1 MVARSTSCDG
11 VAVAPDRPMRRFAD
25 LFIATCI
32 PIVAASAGA
41 IAHWQFAAG
50 GATSFAAMGVVLLAL
65 VTLRWATTRRVGGA
79 EGLQIEYFDRR
90 IATLAA
96 DFDALERR
104 LEAVEGGHRDVA
116 RDEIEQMVAEIEVIG
131 TLTRQVIEAV
141 ADLEVQFA
149 DTREALI
156 SGGAKA
162 QPAETSSPAQPAKP
176 TMRNGPRSPL
186 VPERFADLTEDAFL
200 ALVRR
205 AIDADRIDVHL
216 QPIVG
221 LPQRKI
227 RYYESLSR
235 LRGDDGE
242 TIHPSDYIPI
252 AEARGYMAA
261 IDEQILLKSMAIL
274 RRLAERSREIGV
286 FLNLSAASLGHPG
299 FFRDFLAFMEK
310 NRDLADMLVLEF
322 PQAAVRA
329 MGPIEQEGMRAL
341 KEIGFRFSVDQVGD
355 LKISFQNMADRG
367 FRFVKISADRL
378 LHRADE
384 LGADIHPVDLTDY
397 FRRFGMELIADH
409 VEREAE
415 VIDLLDYGVRL
426 GQGNL
431 FAPPRPVRVDLTT
444 AERTAGALARAAQTS
459 RTGEPA
465 ATETRPASPPAR
477 GDGPPS
483 RPTANA
489 LRPKPTR
496 ERTFPSQTSGDGE
509 PRPGIRIV
517 PPSATS
523 RT

>member
-1 MVARSTSCDG
+1 
-11 VAVAPDRPMRRFAD
+11 MRRFAD

-32 PIVAASAGA
+32 PIVAAAAGA

-50 GATSFAAMGVVLLAL
+50 GATSFAVMGVALLAL
-65 VTLRWATTRRVGGA
+65 VTLRWATTRRVGGTD
-79 EGLQIEYFDRR
+79 GLQIEYFDRR
-90 IATLAA
+90 IGGLAA

-104 LEAVEGGHRDVA
+104 IEALEAGRRDTA
-116 RDEIEQMVAEIEVIG
+116 RDEIDQMVAEIEVIG

-149 DTREALI
+149 EAREAAI
-156 SGGAKA
+156 IGGGAKA
-162 QPAETSSPAQPAKP
+162 APVTPQATPRPARS
-176 TMRNGPRSPL
+176 GPRSPL
-186 VPERFADLTEDAFL
+186 VPERFADLDEDQFL

-431 FAPPRPVRVDLTT
+431 FAPPRPVRVDLST
-444 AERTAGALARAAQTS
+444 AERTAGALARAAQPS
-459 RTGEPA
+459 RTAEAERGRGERGAAEAAAAETRAKPGRGDSPA
-465 ATETRPASPPAR
+465 ARLSASLMRSKRAPERATPTKPAGEA
-477 GDGPPS
+477 
-483 RPTANA
+483 
-489 LRPKPTR
+489 
-496 ERTFPSQTSGDGE
+496 E
-509 PRPGIRIV
+509 PRAGIRIV
-517 PPSATS
+517 PPGVTS
-523 RT
+523 RS